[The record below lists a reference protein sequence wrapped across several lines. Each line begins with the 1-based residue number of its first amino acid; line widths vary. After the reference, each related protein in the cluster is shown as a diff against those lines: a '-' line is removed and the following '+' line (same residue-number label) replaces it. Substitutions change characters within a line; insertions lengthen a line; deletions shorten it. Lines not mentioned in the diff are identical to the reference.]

1 MTDDRFNLFAAV
13 ASASNL
19 IWMPSFHEGLQ
30 ILLTALGIVY
40 MGLQIYYRVKK
51 GE

>member
-1 MTDDRFNLFAAV
+1 MTDDRLNLAAAV
-13 ASASNL
+13 GAASNL

-30 ILLTALGIVY
+30 IILTLLGIVY